1 MFLALRELKHAK
13 FRYLLIGF
21 IMLLVAWLTFIV
33 SGLANGLALDNASAL
48 KNMNGDYFVLQDNAD
63 QKLARSSIPTDTLDE
78 ISKQD
83 GVKEATPL
91 AQTTTSFTQ
100 TGKDKKVD
108 VTIFGIDPK
117 SMIMPNIS
125 EGRGIANLGKNE
137 VVVDESLKEKNGIA
151 IGDTLENKDTGVS
164 VTVVGFA
171 KGQTFSHMPVLYTDT
186 DSLNNIMKSTGRQQK
201 PSYNAIVVKGTK
213 DAQTS
218 LEKNVSH
225 ISVLTKDQAVQGIPG
240 YKEEQGSLTM
250 MITFLIVIAAFV
262 QAVFF
267 YVITLQKT
275 NQFGVLKAIGAKTSY
290 LAKNLISQVL
300 ILAIT
305 AVGISIALTF
315 GVSALFPAGMPFD
328 LGIDVMLKYS
338 ALLIVVAVI
347 GALLSLQQIAKI
359 DAVTAIGRAE

>member
-33 SGLANGLALDNASAL
+33 SGLANGLALDNASAM
-48 KNMNGDYFVLQDNAD
+48 KNVNGDYFVLQDNAD

-78 ISKQD
+78 IRKQD
-83 GVKEATPL
+83 GVKEAAPL
-91 AQTTTSFTQ
+91 SQTTTSFTQ
-100 TGKDKKVD
+100 TGKDKKID
-108 VTIFGIDPK
+108 VTIFGIEPQ
-117 SMIMPNIS
+117 SMIMPSIS
-125 EGRGIANLGKNE
+125 EGRGLGNLGKNE
-137 VVVDESLKEKNGIA
+137 VVVDASLKGKGLA

-171 KGQTFSHMPVLYTDT
+171 KGQMFSHMPVLYTDT
-186 DSLNNIMKSTGRQQK
+186 DSLNNMMKSTGRQQK
-201 PSYNAIVVKGTK
+201 PSYNAIVVNGNK
-213 DAQTS
+213 DVQPT
-218 LEKNVSH
+218 LEKNISH

-240 YKEEQGSLTM
+240 FKEEQGSLTM

-290 LAKNLISQVL
+290 LAKNLIGQVL

-305 AVGISIALTF
+305 AIGISIALTF
-315 GVSALFPAGMPFD
+315 GVSAFFPEGMPFE
-328 LGIDVMLKYS
+328 LGSEIVVKYS
-338 ALLIVVAVI
+338 ALLIVVAMI
-347 GALLSLQQIAKI
+347 GALLSLQRIAKI
-359 DAVTAIGRAE
+359 DAIEAIGRVE